1 MNYSSMKFLNT
12 FLMII
17 LLSLCSVMLV
27 QADQDSENHEVR
39 NFFDSFIRH
48 YEFNPEGR
56 YTHEYHPFLL
66 DKTAHSLGQ
75 LEQRF
80 KDEGLALKGRV
91 VIVGYEESAVPSYY
105 TDYRQ
110 SRINDEASLRNNAG
124 WSLRLHN
131 RFGFMTGFL
140 FKDFNKIAAC
150 VFKNQ
155 DHVFEHIDA
164 EQIRIF
170 DDRANVF
177 HEHAFGEAYP
187 LVQRAQASVVK
198 KFQERKFL
206 DIFSDLV
213 KFWQIMY
220 GNMLKVGNKQ
230 VGATQDILF
239 SIAYAQHLLKS
250 NLPFFSY
257 FTGPD
262 ITYPIEITSKHD
274 KFVSRHAQSFVG
286 RLFDRLKPV
295 DDQPTAYVFCSFVD
309 GVGKSTTLGNIKNA
323 MKHGDNV
330 EEFEHVDNSSSQLAE
345 VFQCKDNV
353 FIADLPAQMS
363 HFTFKPDGLVYV
375 DARTE
380 FDDVTVDAIIDHFRK
395 NRAEYSKD
403 YQSLQR
409 LAAGI
414 MREEGFCDP
423 SFHDE
428 NDPELAFVKNLLL
441 LKKQHKKWI
450 PFSYNS
456 QHYIIRDSTPT
467 ELRVL
472 IPLSNVKSEG
482 LKNIESEQMLFF
494 QGIRLPLPY
503 EHFLDDLVN
512 QLKQQNIQNVV
523 FVDFM
528 SMYPRSSRENVR
540 INYLLQQMAY
550 LFNDFS
556 PGKSL
561 YKDFVSCGELL
572 HNLLEPKTAQT
583 ILQGFE
589 HEVLVRLALYQ
600 LIIQRQSGGIEG
612 LTLPVLTDLIRHKI
626 EQVGV
631 AGFSELRMLTASK
644 FQNETKRLQ
653 EIFGLTKDFVN
664 VQCFSFERVAEFSR
678 ILQEFFTTNISHDQI
693 NALWQDN
700 GQMLDVVNPNLQE
713 GPLDIVM
720 KTVDGSKMRVL
731 HKFGPECRSETV
743 LAQFFKDLRVFWYAA
758 LSNLLDGQKQ
768 MGSQFSIPTAVVPV
782 PPMFVKQG
790 TDGSFYA
797 AQAHMKGWVGDVGT
811 LPKVPYDLFNLPPT
825 QRLRYGEFDDNVYRL
840 DWRADV
846 TNRGL
851 FGFGCDLSKVK
862 KRGFYVPAVFMIVQR
877 YQNKFGTHTVM
888 PTSKLLKE
896 LKKSNYWKSVYQGWK
911 TEAEKNSRVLDL
923 RKTADGKAL
932 GWAERFIAAMP
943 QKSTQPIKRAI
954 NFATQHQRQAAR
966 MVIRLLATLEM
977 VVKDPDADVVVRLGH
992 RKDFKAA
999 LKLYERVVMPYFF
1012 GILFKEPLF
1021 DDYGN
1026 VEPYPDWDSLESFI
1040 G

>member
-1 MNYSSMKFLNT
+1 MAF
-12 FLMII
+12 
-17 LLSLCSVMLV
+17 V
-27 QADQDSENHEVR
+27 QAHQGDENKQISE
-39 NFFDSFIRH
+39 FFNSFIRH

-66 DKTAHSLGQ
+66 DRTAHSLGL

-80 KDEGLALKGRV
+80 KAEGLALKGRV

-110 SRINDEASLRNNAG
+110 SRINDEASLRNNVG

-140 FKDFNKIAAC
+140 FKDFNRIAAA

-155 DHVFEHIDA
+155 EHVFEHIDA

-170 DDRANVF
+170 DDRASVF
-177 HEHAFGEAYP
+177 HEHAFGQAYP
-187 LVQRAQASVVK
+187 LVQRAQASVIK

-206 DIFSDLV
+206 DIFADLV

-220 GNMLKVGNKQ
+220 DNELKVGNKQ

-286 RLFDRLKPV
+286 RLFDKLKPV
-295 DDQPTAYVFCSFVD
+295 EDQPTAYVFCSFVD

-323 MKHGDNV
+323 MKHGNDIDQ
-330 EEFEHVDNSSSQLAE
+330 FEHVDNSSSQLAE
-345 VFQCKDNV
+345 VFKCKDNV

-380 FDDVTVDAIIDHFRK
+380 ADDETVNEIIDQFRK
-395 NRAEYSKD
+395 KRSGYIKD
-403 YQSLQR
+403 YQTLLRQAR
-409 LAAGI
+409 ALI
-414 MREEGFCDP
+414 KEEGFCAAN
-423 SFHDE
+423 FHDV
-428 NDPELAFVKNLLL
+428 NYPELAFVKNLLL
-441 LKKQHKKWI
+441 LKKQYKKWI
-450 PFSYNS
+450 PFSYDG
-456 QHYIIRDSTPT
+456 QHYIIRDANPT

-494 QGIRLPLPY
+494 QGIRFPLPY

-556 PGKSL
+556 PGLSL

-612 LTLPVLTDLIRHKI
+612 LTLPALTELIRKKI

-631 AGFSELRMLTASK
+631 QGFSELRSLTLHK

-664 VQCFSFERVAEFSR
+664 VQCFSFQRAAAFSR
-678 ILQEFFTTNISHDQI
+678 IMQEFFTTKVSHEQM
-693 NALWQDN
+693 NRLWQDD
-700 GQMLDVVNPNLQE
+700 GQMLDVVNPNLVE
-713 GPLDIVM
+713 GPLDIIM
-720 KTVDGSKMRVL
+720 KTIDGAKMRVL
-731 HKFGPECRSETV
+731 HKFGPECRSDTV
-743 LAQFFKDLRVFWYAA
+743 LAQFFKDLRVFWYGAIC
-758 LSNLLDGQKQ
+758 NLLDGQKEI
-768 MGSQFSIPTAVVPV
+768 GNQFTIPTAVAPV
-782 PPMFVKQG
+782 PPMLLKQG

-797 AQAHMKGWVGDVGT
+797 VQPYFKGWVGDVGI
-811 LPKVPYDLFNLPPT
+811 LPKIPYDLFNIPSV
-825 QRLRYGEFDDNVYRL
+825 QRLRFGEFDDTVYRL
-840 DWRADV
+840 DWRADA

-851 FGFGCDLSKVK
+851 FGFGCDLSKIK
-862 KRGFYVPAVFMIVQR
+862 KRGFYVPAIFMVVQR
-877 YQNKFGTHTVM
+877 YQNKFGTHIVM

-896 LKKSNYWKSVYQGWK
+896 LKKSNYWKSVYQSWR
-911 TEAEKNSRVLDL
+911 TEAEKNSRVKDL
-923 RKTADGKAL
+923 RKTADGRAL
-932 GWAERFIAAMP
+932 GWTERFVAAMP
-943 QKSTQPIKRAI
+943 QKSTQPIKRPI
-954 NFATQHQRQAAR
+954 NLGTQHQRQAAR
-966 MVIRLLATLEM
+966 VIVRLLATLEM

-999 LKLYERVVMPYFF
+999 LKIYERVVMPYFF
-1012 GILFKEPLF
+1012 GILFKDPLF
-1021 DDYGN
+1021 DDYDN
-1026 VEPYPDWDSLESFI
+1026 VEPYPDWDSLENFSE
-1040 G
+1040 